1 MLLRT
6 FPAGNSAL
14 VALVIQLTW
23 YVAQSSGGEQ
33 KQSFTQKLKHRN
45 NGLFDKI
52 VRKEVPCDFL
62 HEDDLCVAFDD
73 INPQAPEH
81 FLVLPKKKIVSL
93 SLAADEDAKIL
104 GHLMIVAKKVA
115 AKKLIRNYRVVVNNG
130 WEAVQFSGHLH
141 LHVLGGRPLHW
152 PPG

>member
-52 VRKEVPCDFL
+52 
-62 HEDDLCVAFDD
+62 CVAFDD

>member
-1 MLLRT
+1 KLRFSKSSLGST
-6 FPAGNSAL
+6 TSA
-14 VALVIQLTW
+14 VNKKFQLS
-23 YVAQSSGGEQ
+23 A
-33 KQSFTQKLKHRN
+33 
-45 NGLFDKI
+45 FDKDSNA
-52 VRKEVPCDFL
+52 VTTFL
-62 HEDDLCVAFDD
+62 ITPIDLPLVFQCVAFDD